1 MKKINYKTPQLFL
14 ALIVT
19 LLFAVSISA
28 QTISGCADKNTG
40 SLRRIIPPAVCKSSE
55 TLVSWNIQGQTG
67 PQGLQGSTG
76 PIGPQGVAGPAGPQG
91 PTGATGA
98 QGIQGEPGAPG
109 TSARLITVGTGLGE
123 TEIMP
128 CTDAI
133 RTKEFIKQ
141 SDTSSLRITYH
152 DEAFVGSP
160 TNIAAFDVEVR
171 IDGAALTPTPLKNG
185 MNGGNNIAGVEF
197 TTFGYAYGIP
207 AGTHSLTTLYSFTI
221 LPPQACYRRERYTIE
236 IEEIP

>member
-1 MKKINYKTPQLFL
+1 MKNTNYRTLQLFL
-14 ALIVT
+14 ALAAAMI
-19 LLFAVSISA
+19 FASSVSA
-28 QTISGCADKNTG
+28 QTVNGCADKNTG
-40 SLRRIIPPAVCKSSE
+40 SLRRIVPPAICKSSE
-55 TLVSWNIQGQTG
+55 TSVTWNIQGPTG
-67 PQGLQGSTG
+67 PQGLTG
-76 PIGPQGVAGPAGPQG
+76 AQGPQGVQG
-91 PTGATGA
+91 PTGAQGPQGVQGLTGP

-123 TEIMP
+123 TELMP

-133 RTKEFIKQ
+133 RSKDFVKQ
-141 SDTSSLRITYH
+141 SETSSLRITYH

-185 MNGGNNIAGVEF
+185 MNGGNNIAGIEF